1 MYNETFRGD
10 EEKGIIGK
18 FEQLSGEEEKAML
31 NMLAQDLIKYD
42 PNIEEDLMTY
52 IKDTLEKN
60 RIN

>member
-1 MYNETFRGD
+1 MYNETFRNN
-10 EEKGIIGK
+10 
-18 FEQLSGEEEKAML
+18 FSSLSGEEEKAML